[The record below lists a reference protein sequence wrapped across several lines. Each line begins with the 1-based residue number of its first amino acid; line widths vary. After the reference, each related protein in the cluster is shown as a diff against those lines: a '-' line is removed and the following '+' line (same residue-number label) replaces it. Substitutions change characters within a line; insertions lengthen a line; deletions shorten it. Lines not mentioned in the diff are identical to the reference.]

1 MVVLIDNGHGAN
13 TAGKRSPK
21 LDDGR
26 QLLEYQFARE
36 VASALQKELEE
47 MGIKAILVTPETAD
61 ITLKERCKR
70 INQYC
75 TQYGTA
81 KCLAVSVHCN
91 AAGSDGGWHD
101 AHGWSVYVSNNA
113 SYNSKALATK
123 LAEAADGL
131 DVKVRRPTARQSYWA
146 QNLAICR
153 DTKCAA
159 VLTENMFMDNKEDC
173 QWLLSEEGKNT
184 IVALHVD
191 GILEYIKSKEG

>member
-21 LDDGR
+21 MDDGR

-36 VASALQKELEE
+36 VASALHKELEE
-47 MGIKAILVTPETAD
+47 LGVKAILVTPETED

-75 TQYGTA
+75 QQYGTA
-81 KCLAVSVHCN
+81 KCLSVSIHCN
-91 AAGSDGGWHD
+91 AAGSDGAWHD
-101 AHGWSVYVSNNA
+101 AQGWSVYVSTNA
-113 SYNSKALATK
+113 SYNSKALATR

-131 DVKVRRPTARQSYWA
+131 EVKVRRPTTRQNYWV
-146 QNLAICR
+146 QNLAMCR
-153 DTKCAA
+153 DTKCCA
-159 VLTENMFMDNKEDC
+159 VLTENMFMDNKEDSR
-173 QWLLSEEGKNT
+173 WLLSEEGKNT

>member
-47 MGIKAILVTPETAD
+47 MGVKAILVTPETAD

-81 KCLAVSVHCN
+81 KCLAVSIHCN
-91 AAGSDGGWHD
+91 AAGSDGAWHD

-113 SYNSKALATK
+113 SYNSKVLATK

-131 DVKVRRPTARQSYWA
+131 EVKVRRPTARQNYWA

-159 VLTENMFMDNKEDC
+159 VLTENMFMDNQTDC

-184 IVALHVD
+184 IVALHVE

>member
-21 LDDGR
+21 MDDGR

-36 VASALQKELEE
+36 VASALHKELEE
-47 MGIKAILVTPETAD
+47 LGVKAILVTPETED

-75 TQYGTA
+75 QQYGTA
-81 KCLAVSVHCN
+81 KCLSVSIHCN
-91 AAGSDGGWHD
+91 AAGSDGAWHD
-101 AHGWSVYVSNNA
+101 AQGWSVYVSNNA
-113 SYNSKALATK
+113 SYNSKALATR

-131 DVKVRRPTARQSYWA
+131 EVKVRRPAARQSYWV
-146 QNLAICR
+146 QNLAMCR
-153 DTKCAA
+153 DTKCCA
-159 VLTENMFMDNKEDC
+159 VLTENMFMDNKEDSR
-173 QWLLSEEGKNT
+173 WLLSEEGKNT

>member
-21 LDDGR
+21 MDDGR

-36 VASALQKELEE
+36 VASALHKELEE
-47 MGIKAILVTPETAD
+47 LGVKAILVTPETED

-75 TQYGTA
+75 QQYGTA
-81 KCLAVSVHCN
+81 KCLSVSIHCN
-91 AAGSDGGWHD
+91 AAGSDGAWHD
-101 AHGWSVYVSNNA
+101 AQGWSVYVSNNA
-113 SYNSKALATK
+113 SYNSKALATR

-131 DVKVRRPTARQSYWA
+131 EVKVRRPTTRQNYWA
-146 QNLAICR
+146 QNLAMCR
-153 DTKCAA
+153 DTKCCA
-159 VLTENMFMDNKEDC
+159 VLTENMYMDNKEDSR
-173 QWLLSEEGKNT
+173 WLLSEEGKNT

>member
-36 VASALQKELEE
+36 VASVLQKELEE
-47 MGIKAILVTPETAD
+47 LGVKAILVTPETTD
-61 ITLKERCKR
+61 VTLKERCKR

-81 KCLAVSVHCN
+81 KCLAVSIHCN
-91 AAGSDGGWHD
+91 AAGSDGAWHD

-131 DVKVRRPTARQSYWA
+131 EVKVRRPTARQNYWT

-159 VLTENMFMDNKEDC
+159 VLTENMFMDNQTDC

-184 IVALHVD
+184 IVALHVE

>member
-1 MVVLIDNGHGAN
+1 MVVLIDNGHGSN
-13 TAGKRSPK
+13 TSGKRSPQ

-36 VASALQKELEE
+36 VASLLQRELEE
-47 MGIKAILVTPETAD
+47 MGITAILVTPETTD
-61 ITLKERCKR
+61 ITLKERCRR

-75 TQYGTA
+75 AQYGTA
-81 KCLAVSVHCN
+81 KCLSVSVHCN
-91 AAGSDGGWHD
+91 AAGSDGEWHE

-113 SYNSKALATK
+113 SSSSKLLATK

-131 DVKVRRPTARQSYWA
+131 GLHVRKPTAQQAYWT
-146 QNLAICR
+146 QNLAMCR
-153 DTKCAA
+153 DTKCPA
-159 VLTENMFMDNKEDC
+159 VLTENMFMDNQEDC
-173 QWLLSEEGKNT
+173 QWLLSAEGQNA